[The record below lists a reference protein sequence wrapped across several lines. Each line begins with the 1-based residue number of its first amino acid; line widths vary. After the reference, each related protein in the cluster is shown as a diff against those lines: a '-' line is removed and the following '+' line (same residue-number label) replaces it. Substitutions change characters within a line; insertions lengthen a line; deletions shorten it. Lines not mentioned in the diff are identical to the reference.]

1 MTDQKCDYKAD
12 ASGELP
18 APKVLTGKLMFG
30 SSVGEPN
37 AQTQWEFYFL
47 ASWHQPAEPHPER
60 KQASSVR
67 ESFLSSF
74 QITAFL
80 KM

>member
-37 AQTQWEFYFL
+37 AQTQWEF
-47 ASWHQPAEPHPER
+47 
-60 KQASSVR
+60 
-67 ESFLSSF
+67 
-74 QITAFL
+74 
-80 KM
+80 